1 MVVNIKKHKEW
12 KNMKNIIKE
21 KIFDIV
27 TELNADDCKF
37 STVWKGYE
45 VYIPVYLK
53 PVCIGL
59 PYVILVKGN
68 NVRLSTDKEAM
79 EFLDYEANMA

>member
-1 MVVNIKKHKEW
+1 
-12 KNMKNIIKE
+12 MKNIIKE

-37 STVWKGYE
+37 STVWKEYE

-59 PYVILVKGN
+59 PYVILVK
-68 NVRLSTDKEAM
+68 VIM
-79 EFLDYEANMA
+79 